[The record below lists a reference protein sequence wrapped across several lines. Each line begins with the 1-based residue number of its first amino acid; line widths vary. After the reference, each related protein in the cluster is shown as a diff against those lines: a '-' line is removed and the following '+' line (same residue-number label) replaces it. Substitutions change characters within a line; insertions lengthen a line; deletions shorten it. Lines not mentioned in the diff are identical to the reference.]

1 MKTYTR
7 GRWLTQLLMA
17 QLFVLLGLLA
27 IASPASARFLQPDTY
42 DPWLAGVDFNR
53 YSYAGDDPINH
64 SDPNG
69 HSMKS
74 KAAREATKSAVE
86 AVSRWVVRDAIE
98 TARRQATKQAWKHER
113 AIVERLGKGTVDWTP
128 SQIKE
133 LLEKGRVS
141 SFDGHHINS
150 VNDAAGLAG
159 NPDNIKFLK
168 SGEHRKLHSDNG
180 GTKVPTKGPLMERS
194 KTYNAMK
201 TEEKAQFD
209 LRQEKI
215 DAAQFAEDHPVIG
228 GILNAIDGVGS
239 LDPTEPLNWIGGA
252 Q

>member
-1 MKTYTR
+1 MNILRISFIKSVAAHIVI
-7 GRWLTQLLMA
+7 LLS
-17 QLFVLLGLLA
+17 LVA
-27 IASPASARFLQPDTY
+27 IANPASARFLRPDTY

-74 KAAREATKSAVE
+74 KAAREAAKSAVE
-86 AVSRWVVRDAIE
+86 AVSRWIVRDAIE

-113 AIVERLGKGTVDWTP
+113 AIVEKGGKGSFAWSP
-128 SQIKE
+128 LQKKE

-141 SFDGHHINS
+141 GFDGHHINS

-159 NPDNIKFLK
+159 NPDNIRFLK
-168 SGEHRKLHSDNG
+168 NVDHRKLHSENG
-180 GTKVPTKGPLMERS
+180 GTKVPTKGPLAERS
-194 KTYNAMK
+194 KTYNSLRA
-201 TEEKAQFD
+201 EERVQFEIK
-209 LRQEKI
+209 QEKI
-215 DAAQFAEDHPVIG
+215 DAAQFSEDHPIIG
-228 GILNAIDGVGS
+228 GVVDIIDGVGS
-239 LDPTEPLNWIGGA
+239 LDPTDPSNWIGGA